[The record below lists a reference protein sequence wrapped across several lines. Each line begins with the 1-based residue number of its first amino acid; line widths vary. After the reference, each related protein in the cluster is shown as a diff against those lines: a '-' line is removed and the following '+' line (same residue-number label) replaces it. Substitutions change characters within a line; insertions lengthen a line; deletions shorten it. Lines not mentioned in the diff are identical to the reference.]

1 MNLTILWIT
10 LITILATILRI
21 IGIDKAGGLWN
32 DEYISWSIAN
42 IPLSKAF
49 LKGIASQ
56 CHMPFYYL
64 YLKVFSHISNNDL
77 CLRFSSVIP
86 AMISVP
92 VMYLV
97 GRTKSKLCGILC
109 ALFVATSSFLIYFSQ
124 EVRFYSILF
133 LFSALS
139 LLFTLRIVK
148 KQNKHNLI
156 GLIVSNCLIL
166 FTHTIGFVYVF
177 FNLLFVSI
185 ILKNKEN
192 FKKVFIYTWSI
203 LTLTLALTSP
213 LLLRIFT
220 TVSFSQW
227 WASFSINRIAQVFVD
242 FFTPV
247 ISQILPLEALN
258 GYHLYASFVL
268 LATIITLT
276 VIVIGLFY
284 KKVKNENLIFYVA
297 LAVFVVMILASLL
310 DKMVFE
316 AKYIIEI
323 YPILI
328 FVFFNTILAFNK
340 KRIKIPLLLI
350 FFAIQFGYLF
360 TSYAAPKV
368 QREEGHKY
376 VAQLINSAKLKQNDY
391 IVLTYYPQNRF
402 EKYQDFSKYNVI
414 SIHKGNFNDYI
425 LPAISYKEAVKSG
438 KKQYRGTF
446 INATLP
452 VGVFQ
457 GSKLIYYIND
467 NIYKKMKTGQ
477 KVAFI
482 FLDSVSFLDE
492 TTFSNVVTNTK
503 FYEATPLL
511 YIIFSDFRN
520 EIIKTIP
527 VNAKNIHYEVKGFWT
542 LVSFEK

>member
-32 DEYISWSIAN
+32 DEYISWAIAN

-192 FKKVFIYTWSI
+192 FKKVFTYTWSI

-276 VIVIGLFY
+276 IIVIGLFY

-492 TTFSNVVTNTK
+492 TTFSNVVSNTK

>member
-192 FKKVFIYTWSI
+192 FKKVFTYTWSI

-425 LPAISYKEAVKSG
+425 LPAISYKEAVKNG

>member
-64 YLKVFSHISNNDL
+64 YLKVFSHINNNDL
-77 CLRFSSVIP
+77 FLRFSSVIP

-268 LATIITLT
+268 IATIITLT

-297 LAVFVVMILASLL
+297 FAVFVVMILASLL

>member
-77 CLRFSSVIP
+77 FLRFSSVIP

-328 FVFFNTILAFNK
+328 FVFFNTILTFNK

-425 LPAISYKEAVKSG
+425 LPTISYKEAVKSG

>member
-77 CLRFSSVIP
+77 ILRFSSVIP

-109 ALFVATSSFLIYFSQ
+109 ALFVAASSFLIYFSQ

-227 WASFSINRIAQVFVD
+227 WASFSITRIAQVFVD

-268 LATIITLT
+268 IATIITLT

>member
-1 MNLTILWIT
+1 
-10 LITILATILRI
+10 
-21 IGIDKAGGLWN
+21 
-32 DEYISWSIAN
+32 
-42 IPLSKAF
+42 
-49 LKGIASQ
+49 
-56 CHMPFYYL
+56 
-64 YLKVFSHISNNDL
+64 
-77 CLRFSSVIP
+77 
-86 AMISVP
+86 
-92 VMYLV
+92 
-97 GRTKSKLCGILC
+97 
-109 ALFVATSSFLIYFSQ
+109 
-124 EVRFYSILF
+124 
-133 LFSALS
+133 
-139 LLFTLRIVK
+139 
-148 KQNKHNLI
+148 
-156 GLIVSNCLIL
+156 
-166 FTHTIGFVYVF
+166 
-177 FNLLFVSI
+177 
-185 ILKNKEN
+185 
-192 FKKVFIYTWSI
+192 
-203 LTLTLALTSP
+203 
-213 LLLRIFT
+213 
-220 TVSFSQW
+220 
-227 WASFSINRIAQVFVD
+227 
-242 FFTPV
+242 
-247 ISQILPLEALN
+247 
-258 GYHLYASFVL
+258 
-268 LATIITLT
+268 
-276 VIVIGLFY
+276 
-284 KKVKNENLIFYVA
+284 
-297 LAVFVVMILASLL
+297 MILASLL

-425 LPAISYKEAVKSG
+425 LPAISYKEAVKNG

-467 NIYKKMKTGQ
+467 NIYKKMETGQ

>member
-203 LTLTLALTSP
+203 LTLTLSLTSP

-227 WASFSINRIAQVFVD
+227 WASFSITRIAQVFVD

-268 LATIITLT
+268 TATIITLT

-425 LPAISYKEAVKSG
+425 LPTISYKEAVKSG

>member
-32 DEYISWSIAN
+32 DEYISWAIAN

-297 LAVFVVMILASLL
+297 LVVFVVMILASLL

-425 LPAISYKEAVKSG
+425 LPTISYKEAVKSG

>member
-77 CLRFSSVIP
+77 FLRFSSVIP
-86 AMISVP
+86 AMISVS

-213 LLLRIFT
+213 LLLKIIT

-316 AKYIIEI
+316 AKYIMEI

-425 LPAISYKEAVKSG
+425 LPTISYKEAVKSG

>member
-77 CLRFSSVIP
+77 FLRFSSVIP

-192 FKKVFIYTWSI
+192 FK
-203 LTLTLALTSP
+203 
-213 LLLRIFT
+213 R
-220 TVSFSQW
+220 
-227 WASFSINRIAQVFVD
+227 
-242 FFTPV
+242 
-247 ISQILPLEALN
+247 
-258 GYHLYASFVL
+258 
-268 LATIITLT
+268 
-276 VIVIGLFY
+276 
-284 KKVKNENLIFYVA
+284 
-297 LAVFVVMILASLL
+297 
-310 DKMVFE
+310 
-316 AKYIIEI
+316 
-323 YPILI
+323 
-328 FVFFNTILAFNK
+328 
-340 KRIKIPLLLI
+340 
-350 FFAIQFGYLF
+350 
-360 TSYAAPKV
+360 
-368 QREEGHKY
+368 
-376 VAQLINSAKLKQNDY
+376 
-391 IVLTYYPQNRF
+391 
-402 EKYQDFSKYNVI
+402 
-414 SIHKGNFNDYI
+414 
-425 LPAISYKEAVKSG
+425 
-438 KKQYRGTF
+438 
-446 INATLP
+446 
-452 VGVFQ
+452 
-457 GSKLIYYIND
+457 
-467 NIYKKMKTGQ
+467 NIRR
-477 KVAFI
+477 
-482 FLDSVSFLDE
+482 S
-492 TTFSNVVTNTK
+492 
-503 FYEATPLL
+503 
-511 YIIFSDFRN
+511 R
-520 EIIKTIP
+520 
-527 VNAKNIHYEVKGFWT
+527 
-542 LVSFEK
+542 

>member
-192 FKKVFIYTWSI
+192 FKKVFTYTWSI

-247 ISQILPLEALN
+247 TSQILPLEALN

-276 VIVIGLFY
+276 IIVIGLFY

>member
-32 DEYISWSIAN
+32 DEYISWAIAN

-425 LPAISYKEAVKSG
+425 LPTISYKEAVKSG

>member
-192 FKKVFIYTWSI
+192 FKKVFTYTWSI

-276 VIVIGLFY
+276 IIVIGLFY

>member
-310 DKMVFE
+310 DKIVFE

-425 LPAISYKEAVKSG
+425 LPAISYKEAVKNG

>member
-268 LATIITLT
+268 IATIITLT

-425 LPAISYKEAVKSG
+425 LPTISYKEAVKSG

>member
-1 MNLTILWIT
+1 MNFTILWIT

-77 CLRFSSVIP
+77 FLRFSSVIP

-425 LPAISYKEAVKSG
+425 LPAISYKEAVKNG